1 MKEAFMDPTP
11 PRPLRGQVALV
22 TGASRGIGR
31 AVAVALA
38 NAGADVAITAR
49 TQEGMRDTAAEI
61 EAAGRR
67 TAVLAGDVTDRERV
81 FQIIAEAQEA
91 LGPLDLLVNNAGVGD
106 IGGPTW
112 EADPDRWWEVVSV
125 NVLGPFLFARAT
137 VPGMRARGR
146 GRIVNVSSYAGV
158 RPTPGA
164 TAYSA
169 SKAALMRFSD
179 GLAAELDSDGVQ
191 VFAMSPGVVRTDMTA
206 AVPAFQD
213 LPDDAF
219 TPAEVGAEL
228 IVRLATGEADA
239 LSGLMIHALDDLDT
253 LIADAEP
260 LRAAGR
266 YQLRLF
272 RGLGDHEP
280 A

>member
-11 PRPLRGQVALV
+11 PEPLHGQVALV

-38 NAGADVAITAR
+38 RAGADVAITAR
-49 TQEGMRDTAAEI
+49 TREGLLDTAAEI
-61 EAAGRR
+61 EALGRR
-67 TAVLAGDVTDRERV
+67 TALLAGDVTDRERV
-81 FQIIAEAQEA
+81 PQIVAEAERS

-106 IGGPTW
+106 IGTSTW
-112 EADPDRWWEVVSV
+112 DADPDRWWEVVSV
-125 NVLGPFLFARAT
+125 NVFGPFLFARSA
-137 VPGMRARGR
+137 VPGMRERGR
-146 GRIVNVSSYAGV
+146 GRVVNVSSYAGV
-158 RPTPGA
+158 RASPGA

-179 GLAAELDSDGVQ
+179 GLAGELAGDGVQ

-206 AVPAFQD
+206 AVPLFQE

-219 TPAEVGAEL
+219 TPVEVGAEL
-228 IVRLATGEADA
+228 IVRLASGEADP
-239 LSGLMIHALDDLDT
+239 LSGMMIHALDDLDA
-253 LIADAEP
+253 LVADAEA

-272 RGLGDHEP
+272 RDFGDDEP
-280 A
+280 V